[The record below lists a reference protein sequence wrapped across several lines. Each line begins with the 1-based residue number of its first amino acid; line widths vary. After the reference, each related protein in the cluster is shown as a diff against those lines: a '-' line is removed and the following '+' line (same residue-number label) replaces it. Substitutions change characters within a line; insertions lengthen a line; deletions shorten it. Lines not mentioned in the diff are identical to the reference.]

1 MAYSFI
7 TCVAG
12 LAKLE
17 TYKLA
22 ADYPR
27 GCAPKV
33 KLFVEGLIKSFPY
46 WSVKDK
52 ASMKKIV
59 SVIDDTHPSLYEHLR
74 KDLKVL
80 IGTVTLKDMA
90 KTTKNPDVFAELVKL
105 SKGIESLRKELAK
118 VFASKAS
125 EIEAPKPKGH
135 CASEGLDPNKPRG
148 CCDFVEEILPL

>member
-12 LAKLE
+12 LKKLE
-17 TYKLA
+17 AYKLP

-46 WSVKDK
+46 WSVEDK
-52 ASMKKIV
+52 ASMKKRL

-80 IGTVTLKDMA
+80 VGVVTLKDVA
-90 KTTKNPDVFAELVKL
+90 KTTVRQDVWNELAL
-105 SKGIESLRKELAK
+105 LAAGIKSLREEMKIQFEARALGPKAQAK
-118 VFASKAS
+118 LEASKAKAQA
-125 EIEAPKPKGH
+125 EAKLAH
-135 CASEGLDPNKPRG
+135 
-148 CCDFVEEILPL
+148 EEAMSDL